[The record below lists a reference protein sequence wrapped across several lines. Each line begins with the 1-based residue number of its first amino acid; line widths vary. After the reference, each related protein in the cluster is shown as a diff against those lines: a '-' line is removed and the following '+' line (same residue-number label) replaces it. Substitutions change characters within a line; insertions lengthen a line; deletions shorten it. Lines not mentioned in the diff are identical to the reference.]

1 MCGNVAVRYE
11 ISNSMALR
19 RRTLKRMNN
28 TQGTE
33 MLTRALSRGCLI
45 PKNGIVFNS
54 ELKPVQDMIVL
65 FDSMFHSK
73 GYPIEEIQEVEM
85 REG

>member
-1 MCGNVAVRYE
+1 MLVR
-11 ISNSMALR
+11 AF
-19 RRTLKRMNN
+19 
-28 TQGTE
+28 
-33 MLTRALSRGCLI
+33 SRGCLI

-73 GYPIEEIQEVEM
+73 VYPIEGIQEVEM